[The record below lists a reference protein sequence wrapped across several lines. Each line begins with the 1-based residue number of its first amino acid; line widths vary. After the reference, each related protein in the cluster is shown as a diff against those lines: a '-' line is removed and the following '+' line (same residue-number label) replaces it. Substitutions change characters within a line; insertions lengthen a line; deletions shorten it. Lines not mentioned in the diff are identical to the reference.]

1 MNLCLRTLSFWLF
14 LPFAP
19 AWTQTVTPS
28 PGSTYT
34 ASPAGSAWYGL
45 VTLTLLVVLVA
56 VVLRVFKRNATG
68 AVSEGGIRVL
78 ASKSIGPRE
87 SVVVVELQ
95 GRCYLLG
102 HTPTQVNLIDT
113 LDDFDTHAVVPPA
126 GPVGTLFG
134 DGFASALTSALK
146 KR

>member
-1 MNLCLRTLSFWLF
+1 MNFCLRTLSFWLF
-14 LPFAP
+14 LLFAP
-19 AWTQTVTPS
+19 AWTQTVTPPPS
-28 PGSTYT
+28 STYT

-87 SVVVVELQ
+87 SIVVVELQ

-102 HTPTQVNLIDT
+102 HTPTQVNLIEA
-113 LDDFDTHAVVPPA
+113 LDDFDAGSITPTSAPA
-126 GPVGTLFG
+126 NTLLG
-134 DGFASALTSALK
+134 GGFANALTSALK

>member
-1 MNLCLRTLSFWLF
+1 MTFCLRTLHLWFILA
-14 LPFAP
+14 LAP
-19 AWTQTVTPS
+19 AWSQTVSATPA
-28 PGSTYT
+28 PTYT

-56 VVLRVFKRNATG
+56 VVLRVLKRNAIG
-68 AVSEGGIRVL
+68 AVSDAGIRVL

-95 GRCYLLG
+95 GRYYLLG
-102 HTPTQVNLIDT
+102 HTPTQVNLIDE
-113 LDDFDTHAVVPPA
+113 LEGFDASAVALASQSVSAPL
-126 GPVGTLFG
+126 GS
-134 DGFASALTSALK
+134 GFANALSSALK